1 VTPSFLF
8 SVNRQELN
16 EDPDKGGIPT
26 DRQIDPNTLLWSPP
40 VYAVGFGQQSTGTV
54 YRWHDGQVSRATD
67 VSSNVAGL
75 TQFKAVTMFW
85 CNPFNQ
91 FVVTEGDVRLRDL
104 PGSPPHQDRW
114 YPLCFHHLDTV
125 SYLDFAGEYNY
136 LAGNKTGFIRRL
148 GLDSYQNREDNAPR
162 AGGLAGNLAMLVGLI
177 AFSCR
182 TGDLDRVLIDD
193 KAWRHHQWR
202 GHERRHGR
210 KSNVK
215 IRPVVPVLINGR
227 ARCKR
232 LIRHGLSR
240 PSKPRRLHSSGARP
254 NRMA

>member
-1 VTPSFLF
+1 M
-8 SVNRQELN
+8 
-16 EDPDKGGIPT
+16 
-26 DRQIDPNTLLWSPP
+26 
-40 VYAVGFGQQSTGTV
+40 
-54 YRWHDGQVSRATD
+54 D
-67 VSSNVAGL
+67 VSNGAGL
-75 TQFKAVTMFW
+75 TQFKAVTMFY

-91 FVVTEGDVRLRDL
+91 FVVTEGDVRFRNL
-104 PGSPPHQDRW
+104 PGSPAPQDRW

-125 SYLDFAGEYNY
+125 SYLDFAGEYTY
-136 LAGNKTGFIRRL
+136 LAGNRSGFIRRL
-148 GLDSYQNREDNAPR
+148 GLESYQNQEDNAPR

-182 TGDLDRVLIDD
+182 TRDLDRVLIQD

-215 IRPVVPVLINGR
+215 VRPVVPVLINGR

-232 LIRHGLSR
+232 LVRHDLSR
-240 PSKPRRLHSSGARP
+240 PSKPRRLHSSGARR
-254 NRMA
+254 N

>member
-1 VTPSFLF
+1 MTPSFLF

-16 EDPDKGGIPT
+16 EDREQGGIPT
-26 DRQIDPNTLLWSPP
+26 DEQIDPKTLLWSPP
-40 VYAVGFGQQSTGTV
+40 VYGIGFGQQSTGTV
-54 YRWHDGQVSRATD
+54 YRWQDGQVSRATD
-67 VSSNVAGL
+67 VSNGTAGL

-91 FVVTEGDVRLRDL
+91 FVVTDGDVRFRNL
-104 PGSPPHQDRW
+104 PDSPTPQDRW
-114 YPLCFHHLDTV
+114 YPLSFHHLDTV
-125 SYLDFAGEYNY
+125 SYLDFAGEYPY
-136 LAGNKTGFIRRL
+136 LAGNRAGFIRRL
-148 GLDSYQNREDNAPR
+148 GLESYQNQEDNAPR

-182 TGDLDRVLIDD
+182 TADLDRVLIDD
-193 KAWRHHQWR
+193 KAWRHHEWR

-215 IRPVVPVLINGR
+215 VRPVVPVLINGR

-232 LIRHGLSR
+232 FVRLDLSR
-240 PSKPRRLHSSGARP
+240 PSKPRRLHSFGATR
-254 NRMA
+254 N